1 MVEYYSGP
9 CANEIYAP
17 YVYVGHCYGYGDEA
31 VLHHRIG
38 VASAPEW
45 IGQLGFFLVL
55 TCLWVK
61 WQLLMFVEFQILQ
74 LEPTRYHINKQGRDI
89 CVKVIHIADTSSFSL

>member
-1 MVEYYSGP
+1 MQDTDHEHIGVRAGAHMVGTDPQMVEYYSGP

-45 IGQLGFFLVL
+45 IGQPGIFLVL
-55 TCLWVK
+55 TCL
-61 WQLLMFVEFQILQ
+61 
-74 LEPTRYHINKQGRDI
+74 
-89 CVKVIHIADTSSFSL
+89 

>member
-1 MVEYYSGP
+1 MQDGVYEHFGVRAGAHVVGAVPKMVECYSGP

-31 VLHHRIG
+31 VLHNRIG

-45 IGQLGFFLVL
+45 IGQPGIFLVL
-55 TCLWVK
+55 TCL
-61 WQLLMFVEFQILQ
+61 
-74 LEPTRYHINKQGRDI
+74 
-89 CVKVIHIADTSSFSL
+89 

>member
-45 IGQLGFFLVL
+45 IGQPGFFFGSGMPLGQVA
-55 TCLWVK
+55 TVDVC
-61 WQLLMFVEFQILQ
+61 
-74 LEPTRYHINKQGRDI
+74 
-89 CVKVIHIADTSSFSL
+89 